1 MTTQHTPGPWKAA
14 HAIQDD
20 AAARYIWSMTDKAT
34 GHRELVATIPYA
46 EGDHIN
52 ADARLI
58 SAAPDLLAALQDLLA
73 ATEET
78 YDSRHERQAALDAI
92 NKATGDAQ

>member
-92 NKATGDAQ
+92 NKATGEQP